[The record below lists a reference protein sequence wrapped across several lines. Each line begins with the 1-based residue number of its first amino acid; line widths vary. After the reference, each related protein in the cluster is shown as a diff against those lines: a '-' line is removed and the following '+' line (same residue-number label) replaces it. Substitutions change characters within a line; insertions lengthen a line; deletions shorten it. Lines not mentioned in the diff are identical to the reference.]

1 MTVVAV
7 VLITAGTFFLGVST
21 LGVIRFPDFYTRA
34 HVVGKSETLGIMLV
48 VGGLVA
54 HEAPSPATL
63 RLLFV
68 LVFAMIANP
77 TAIHALARAARRTGV
92 EPWTRSGP

>member
-1 MTVVAV
+1 VTVVAV
-7 VLITAGTFFLGVST
+7 VLIGAGTFFLGVSA

-34 HVVGKSETLGIMLV
+34 HVVGKSETLGVMLV
-48 VGGLVA
+48 VAGLMA
-54 HEAPSPATL
+54 HEGAGPATL

-77 TAIHALARAARRTGV
+77 TAIHALARAAQRTGV
-92 EPWTRSGP
+92 EPWRRSGT

>member
-7 VLITAGTFFLGVST
+7 VLIASGTFFLGVT
-21 LGVIRFPDFYTRA
+21 ALGVVRFPDFYTRA

-48 VGGLVA
+48 VGGLIA
-54 HEAPSPATL
+54 LEAPGRATL
-63 RLLFV
+63 PLVFV
-68 LVFAMIANP
+68 LAFALIANP

-92 EPWTRSGP
+92 EPWTKDGS